1 MQDQEI
7 LVSEFVYQYTD
18 MDVFGVKIN
27 CPYWMNKIK
36 EGKVLTRGF
45 EGGKGDAKS
54 IRNELTRLLIEK
66 KINKTEINAEFLQ
79 KFARRHRVGIDCSG
93 LAYRFLD
100 LLVRSKYTNAT
111 IKSLDEFFLGGISK
125 TNVFRLIGENYSIPI
140 KAVNQIQI
148 GDLIA
153 TKKLTHVL
161 IVIEKSAQMIKYI
174 HASSRHTKEKGVH
187 IGEILVKGVSFP
199 LNQQNWREVTNDGE
213 SYNDRYFHKDAGDG
227 IYRLKIFN

>member
-1 MQDQEI
+1 MKDLEQI
-7 LVSEFVYQYTD
+7 ISEFVRQYTD
-18 MDVFGVKIN
+18 MDILGIKIH
-27 CPYWMNKIK
+27 CPYWMNKLKDGRVIM
-36 EGKVLTRGF
+36 RGF
-45 EGGKGDAKS
+45 ENGKGDAKS
-54 IRNELTRLLIEK
+54 IQDELIRLLKVEEIEAK
-66 KINKTEINAEFLQ
+66 NITIEFLQ
-79 KFARRHRVGIDCSG
+79 KYARRHRVGIDCSG

-153 TKKLTHVL
+153 TKKITHVL

-187 IGEILVKGVSFP
+187 VGEILVKGSSFP

-213 SYNDRYFHKDAGDG
+213 SYNDRNFHPEAGDG